1 MSSQHDYIKMYKQL
15 KTENLKLKQMI
26 KLQAQVIEE
35 LNRLVSE
42 LKRRLGRH
50 DNYNTPPSQQ
60 KGSKMY
66 STKKKEEEEEKKKKG
81 GGSSKTQRTK
91 GTRWCGR
98 LPKTAWRSEGPQGN
112 DMQAKTYQI

>member
-15 KTENLKLKQMI
+15 KTENLKLRQTI
-26 KLQAQVIEE
+26 KLQAQAVEE

-50 DNYNTPPSQQ
+50 ANYNTPPSQQ

-66 STKKKEEEEEKKKKG
+66 STKKKEEEEEKKE
-81 GGSSKTQRTK
+81 
-91 GTRWCGR
+91 GR
-98 LPKTAWRSEGPQGN
+98 RIVKDAKDKRN
-112 DMQAKTYQI
+112 AMVRQAAKDCVEVRGAARE